1 MTLTIKNKYVIFKLG
16 EEYYGLPVN
25 NVLFIERI
33 GRITRI
39 PNSPKYILGLINL
52 RGDVI
57 PVVDLSMKLGF
68 KSNKINDSNRIII
81 VKEEEI
87 VAGLMVDSSS
97 EVLEISQDDIDKP
110 PVSKSNELLDYVEG
124 IGKTK
129 ERIILILNLKKLLK
143 HWGDGH
149 GFMQI

>member
-1 MTLTIKNKYVIFKLG
+1 
-16 EEYYGLPVN
+16 
-25 NVLFIERI
+25 
-33 GRITRI
+33 
-39 PNSPKYILGLINL
+39 
-52 RGDVI
+52 
-57 PVVDLSMKLGF
+57 MKLGF

-143 HWGDGH
+143 H
-149 GFMQI
+149 

>member
-1 MTLTIKNKYVIFKLG
+1 M
-16 EEYYGLPVN
+16 
-25 NVLFIERI
+25 
-33 GRITRI
+33 
-39 PNSPKYILGLINL
+39 

-129 ERIILILNLKKLLK
+129 ERIILILNLKTIKTLRRWTWL
-143 HWGDGH
+143 HANL
-149 GFMQI
+149 MMIL